1 MPRLAPRPVS
11 AAGIEKEPRSG
22 PQKRTLPRFYT
33 TQEVSDSLAVS
44 PRTVSRWIEREE
56 LIAHEFGRSVRIA
69 DHDLQAFLARQ
80 RGRR

>member
-1 MPRLAPRPVS
+1 MPRAALRPVS
-11 AAGIEKEPRSG
+11 AASFEEEPRSG

-33 TQEVSDSLAVS
+33 TEEVSDSLSVS

-69 DHDLQAFLARQ
+69 DDDLRAFLAR
-80 RGRR
+80 RRRRR

>member
-1 MPRLAPRPVS
+1 MRRAAPRPVS
-11 AAGIEKEPRSG
+11 ADKMEEEPRSG

-33 TQEVSDSLAVS
+33 TQEVSDSLSVS
-44 PRTVSRWIEREE
+44 RRTVSRWIERED

-69 DHDLQAFLARQ
+69 DDDLRVFLARR